1 MGISQ
6 RSRWPAWLLGFAALT
21 LGLAGT
27 ALAGTALAGS
37 PLAQS
42 RVTGPTVDRRV
53 AAVWGGNANSSP
65 AQVPGLSPVAQ
76 VAAGGLHSLVL
87 RSDGTVWAWGNNWL
101 GQLGDGT
108 STASSTPVQ
117 VPGLTGV
124 IQVSANALH
133 SLALRSDGT
142 VWQWGSDG
150 ITDQLTPVEVP
161 GLTGVTKISAGG
173 QFSLALRSDGTV
185 WAWGRNQLG
194 QLGDGATT
202 DSEIP
207 VQVTGLSHVTSIS
220 AGFDASLATRTRG
233 TTAITSV
240 WAWGGNAA
248 GQLGDGTLTGH
259 LTPEQVTGINTSF
272 ISGISAGYQFAV
284 ALGTD
289 GSVWG
294 WGADGSGQLDNA
306 PTSNPVTRPLELT
319 GMNSGITQVSA
330 GYDHVLALESNG
342 TVLAWG
348 DNSAGELGDGST
360 ASAVGAVRVAGLT
373 TASQVSAGGRFS
385 LAIFAPPW
393 IILAPAPRAGSAR

>member
-1 MGISQ
+1 MGST
-6 RSRWPAWLLGFAALT
+6 RRLPWPVWLAGCAALA
-21 LGLAGT
+21 LGLAGMV
-27 ALAGTALAGS
+27 LAGS

-42 RVTGPTVDRRV
+42 RVTGITVDRRV
-53 AAVWGGNANSSP
+53 AAFWGGNSSSSP
-65 AQVPGLSPVAQ
+65 VQVVGMTSVTQ
-76 VAAGGLHSLVL
+76 VAAGGLHSLAL
-87 RSDGTVWAWGNNWL
+87 RSDGTVWAWGNNFY

-108 STASSTPVQ
+108 YTASSTPVQ

-150 ITDQLTPVEVP
+150 ITDQPAPVEVP

-194 QLGDGATT
+194 QLGDGTTT
-202 DSEIP
+202 DSETP
-207 VQVTGLSHVTSIS
+207 VQVKGLSQVTRIA

-233 TTAITSV
+233 ITAITSV
-240 WAWGGNAA
+240 WAWGGNSS
-248 GQLGDGTLTGH
+248 GQLGDGTLTSH
-259 LTPEQVTGINTSF
+259 LTPEQVTGIGTTF
-272 ISGISAGYQFAV
+272 IASISAGYQFAV
-284 ALGTD
+284 VLGTD

-294 WGADGSGQLDNA
+294 WGADGSGQLGNA
-306 PTSNPVTRPLELT
+306 PASNPVTRPLELT
-319 GMNSGITQVSA
+319 GQNSGITQVSA

-342 TVLAWG
+342 AVLAWG
-348 DNSAGELGDGST
+348 DNSQGELGDGST
-360 ASAVGAVRVAGLT
+360 ASAAGAVQVTGMT
-373 TASQVSAGGRFS
+373 SASQVSAGGRFS

-393 IILAPAPRAGSAR
+393 IILARPS